1 MSMNTIMNVN
11 NSSMNN
17 IRNMNKVL
25 ITLIIM
31 LIFILMSMNYIIMT
45 NDMNNCIMAINNHK
59 HEY

>member
-45 NDMNNCIMAINNHK
+45 NNMNNCIMAINNHK

>member
-25 ITLIIM
+25 VTLIIM

-45 NDMNNCIMAINNHK
+45 NHMNNCIMAVNNHK